1 MIKCRKSVSRTELR
15 MLYSCS
21 WGITSDYS
29 DLDTEKLKCLGS
41 DRALLFTVPSERH
54 VVTELIN
61 LITEKR
67 IKCA

>member
-1 MIKCRKSVSRTELR
+1 
-15 MLYSCS
+15 MLYSGS